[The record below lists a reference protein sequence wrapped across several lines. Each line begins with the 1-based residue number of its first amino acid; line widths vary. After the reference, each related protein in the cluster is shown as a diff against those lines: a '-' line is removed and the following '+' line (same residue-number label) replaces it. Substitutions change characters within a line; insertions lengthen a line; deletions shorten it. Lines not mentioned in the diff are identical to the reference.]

1 MSLEMI
7 FLQLNKGLENEQTR
21 TQQEFQSL
29 REENRS
35 LKNKV
40 EVEHESL
47 RLAAEVNQ

>member
-1 MSLEMI
+1 MI
-7 FLQLNKGLENEQTR
+7 SQLNKGLEDKQAQT
-21 TQQEFQSL
+21 QCVFESL

-47 RLAAEVNQ
+47 RMAAEVISHF

>member
-1 MSLEMI
+1 MI
-7 FLQLNKGLENEQTR
+7 SQLNKGLEDKQAQT
-21 TQQEFQSL
+21 QYVFESL

-47 RLAAEVNQ
+47 RMAAEVTSHF